1 MPYQEK
7 QTKEDEIENEAP
19 SVGLSSSFSSFHSSK
34 VGADP
39 TVVNAFEEIC
49 CVSNNSVI
57 NYHYNSVINYHYNS
71 VINYHY
77 EYMLLQNIVN
87 QTNTSKKRKTI
98 VRISLVIIMMINYI
112 INNHSLENQYAH
124 HY

>member
-57 NYHYNSVINYHYNS
+57 NYHY
-71 VINYHY
+71 

-112 INNHSLENQYAH
+112 INNHSLVNQYAH

>member
-7 QTKEDEIENEAP
+7 QTKEDEIVNEAP

-49 CVSNNSVI
+49 CVSN
-57 NYHYNSVINYHYNS
+57 NS

-112 INNHSLENQYAH
+112 INNHSLVNQYAH

>member
-57 NYHYNSVINYHYNS
+57 NYHYNSVINYHY
-71 VINYHY
+71 

-112 INNHSLENQYAH
+112 INNHSLVNQYAH